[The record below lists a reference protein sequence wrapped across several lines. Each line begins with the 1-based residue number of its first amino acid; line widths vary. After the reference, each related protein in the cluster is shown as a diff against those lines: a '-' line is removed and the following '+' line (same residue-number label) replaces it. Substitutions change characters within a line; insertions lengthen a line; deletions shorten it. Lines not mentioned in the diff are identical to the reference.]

1 MSVSHLLDEVS
12 KAGLTLRLTDQG
24 KINVKP
30 VNRLTPL
37 LRELIH
43 SHKVELVSAMQ
54 QKVRADVAADELFDQ
69 LLEAAMRCCVYW
81 EDGEQARAL
90 MVQDIHRTSKH
101 HWPDLLEH
109 FNASYGKCK

>member
-1 MSVSHLLDEVS
+1 MSVSHLLEEVS

-30 VNRLTPL
+30 VNRLTPH

-54 QKVRADVAADELFDQ
+54 QKVPEVLADDELFDQ
-69 LLEAAMRCCVYW
+69 LLEAAMRCCFYW
-81 EDGEQARAL
+81 SDGEQARAL
-90 MVQDIHRTSKH
+90 MVEDIHRTPKD
-101 HWPDLLEH
+101 HWLDLLEH
-109 FNASYGKCK
+109 FNASYGKSK

>member
-1 MSVSHLLDEVS
+1 MSVSHLFEEVS

-30 VNRLTPL
+30 VNRLTPA
-37 LRELIH
+37 LRDLIH

-54 QKVRADVAADELFDQ
+54 QKVPAVVVDDELLKQ

-81 EDGEQARAL
+81 GDGKQARAL
-90 MVQDIHRTSKH
+90 MVEDILRTSKH
-101 HWPDLLEH
+101 HWWDLLEH
-109 FNASYGKCK
+109 FNAAYGKCK